1 MRRICLV
8 TAKFAACSGK
18 PPPDTYKSVQ
28 RNRSDHGAS
37 WQQAENRLRQTVP
50 LGAGAIVRRFLES
63 LKALGAARLA
73 GIAGVGLAVLGII
86 GFVALRGVTQ
96 PMALLYSDLELRDSA
111 QVAAALD
118 KMRVTYQLKAN
129 GSEILVASDEVD
141 RLRLAMAHDGLPTG
155 GSVGYEVF
163 DRSDSLT
170 SNQFQQQMNQL
181 RALEGELGRTIRT
194 IRGVRNA
201 RVHLVMAKREPF
213 EREEQEAKASIV
225 LAMAGAQRMGDEEV
239 QAIVNLVST
248 AVPGLKAQNISVID
262 SRGEL
267 LARPGRAGPD
277 GVVGTHTDPRRSVEQ
292 RLEASV
298 EEILART
305 LGPGHVRAAATVEM
319 NFDRVNE
326 TQELFDPD
334 KQVVRRQQTVTDTS
348 KSTEPQASVSVQNNL
363 PNPDTQNGS
372 ASGSASNR
380 QEENTSYEIDKTV
393 RTVVRDVPSIRKISM
408 AVLVDG
414 TTVPGADGKP
424 AWHELSPTELDRVAT
439 LVKSAVGFDAKRG
452 DSVDVENMRFAEQED
467 LGDGG
472 SASPWLQFGK
482 ADLIWLITLGII
494 ALVALFS
501 LGFVVRPL
509 ALKLATGLLP
519 APAGTEPVAALAEPS
534 DSAAV
539 PLLTNDNVTQQN
551 LLLAAGRP
559 AEIDDKETMLN
570 VANIQGEMRA
580 SSLRRLS
587 QKVEDQTD
595 ASLMVV
601 RGWLAGRTG

>member
-1 MRRICLV
+1 V
-8 TAKFAACSGK
+8 K
-18 PPPDTYKSVQ
+18 
-28 RNRSDHGAS
+28 
-37 WQQAENRLRQTVP
+37 
-50 LGAGAIVRRFLES
+50 RFLDS
-63 LKALGAARLA
+63 LKALGMPRLI
-73 GIAGVGLAVLGII
+73 GIAGVGLAVLGVI
-86 GFVALRGVTQ
+86 GFVALRGVSQ
-96 PMALLYSDLELRDSA
+96 PMALLYSDLELQDSA

-118 KMRVTYQLKAN
+118 KLRVTYQLKNN
-129 GSEILVASDEVD
+129 GTEILVPSDQVD

-201 RVHLVMAKREPF
+201 RVHLVLARRQPF
-213 EREEQEAKASIV
+213 EREQQEAKASIV
-225 LAMAGAQRMGDEEV
+225 IAMAGAQRMGDEEV
-239 QAIVNLVST
+239 QAIVNLVAT

-277 GVVGTHTDPRRSVEQ
+277 GVLVSNTDPRRTVEQ

-298 EEILART
+298 EEILGRT
-305 LGPGHVRAAATVEM
+305 LGPGHVRAEATVEM
-319 NFDRVNE
+319 DFDRINE

-334 KQVVRRQQTVTDTS
+334 RQVVRHQQTVSDTS

-372 ASGSASNR
+372 ATGTATNH
-380 QEENTSYEIDKTV
+380 QEENTAFEIDKTV
-393 RTVVRDVPSIRKISM
+393 RTRVHDMPSIKKISM

-414 TTVPGADGKP
+414 TTSQGADGKP
-424 AWHELSPTELDRVAT
+424 VWRELSQAELDRVAT

-452 DSVDVENMRFAEQED
+452 DSVDVENMRFSEPED
-467 LGDGG
+467 LADQG
-472 SASPWLQFGK
+472 SAAPWLQFGK
-482 ADLIWLITLGII
+482 TDLLWLITLGII
-494 ALVALFS
+494 ALVALFA
-501 LGFVVRPL
+501 LGFVIRPM

-519 APAGTEPVAALAEPS
+519 APEPADPAVTALAGPQEG
-534 DSAAV
+534 AATK
-539 PLLTNDNVTQQN
+539 LLTDANVTPQN
-551 LLLAAGRP
+551 ILLAASAP
-559 AEIDDKETMLN
+559 AEADDKETMLN
-570 VANIQGEMRA
+570 VANIQGAMRA

-601 RGWLAGRTG
+601 RGWLAGKTS

>member
-1 MRRICLV
+1 
-8 TAKFAACSGK
+8 
-18 PPPDTYKSVQ
+18 
-28 RNRSDHGAS
+28 
-37 WQQAENRLRQTVP
+37 
-50 LGAGAIVRRFLES
+50 
-63 LKALGAARLA
+63 
-73 GIAGVGLAVLGII
+73 
-86 GFVALRGVTQ
+86 
-96 PMALLYSDLELRDSA
+96 
-111 QVAAALD
+111 
-118 KMRVTYQLKAN
+118 
-129 GSEILVASDEVD
+129 
-141 RLRLAMAHDGLPTG
+141 
-155 GSVGYEVF
+155 
-163 DRSDSLT
+163 
-170 SNQFQQQMNQL
+170 
-181 RALEGELGRTIRT
+181 
-194 IRGVRNA
+194 
-201 RVHLVMAKREPF
+201 
-213 EREEQEAKASIV
+213 
-225 LAMAGAQRMGDEEV
+225 MAGAQRMGDEEV
-239 QAIVNLVST
+239 QAIVNLVAT
-248 AVPGLKAQNISVID
+248 AVPGLKTQNISVID
-262 SRGEL
+262 SRGQL

-277 GVVGTHTDPRRSVEQ
+277 GVGVGDTDPRRAVEQ
-292 RLEASV
+292 RLEESV
-298 EEILART
+298 EEILGRT
-305 LGPGHVRAAATVEM
+305 LGPGHVRAEATVEM
-319 NFDRVNE
+319 DFDRVNE

-334 KQVVRRQQTVTDTS
+334 KQVVRRRQTVSDTS

-372 ASGSASNR
+372 ATGTSSNHE
-380 QEENTSYEIDKTV
+380 EENTAFEIDKTV
-393 RTVVRDVPSIRKISM
+393 RTLVHDMPSIKKISM

-414 TTVPGADGKP
+414 TTTPGADGKP
-424 AWHELSPTELDRVAT
+424 VWRELTPAELDRVAT
-439 LVKSAVGFDAKRG
+439 LVKSAVGYDAKRG